1 MSEFSIHEIRDSG
14 HLRYEIRR
22 ELTQDELRAIFKYA
36 SEQQIPFADA
46 LQAYSDEI
54 QRLVNAEV
62 KKRLV
67 NDILFGK
74 DGTNAIRDSESTN

>member
-22 ELTQDELRAIFKYA
+22 ELTQNELRAIFKYA
-36 SEQQIPFADA
+36 SEKQIPFADA
-46 LQAYSDEI
+46 LQEYSDEI
-54 QRLVNAEV
+54 QELVNAEV

-74 DGTNAIRDSESTN
+74 GRNE

>member
-1 MSEFSIHEIRDSG
+1 MSDYSIHEIRDSG

-36 SEQQIPFADA
+36 SEKQIPFADA
-46 LQAYSDEI
+46 LQAYSDEC
-54 QRLVNAEV
+54 QRLVNEEV
-62 KKRLV
+62 QKRLL

-74 DGTNAIRDSESTN
+74 ERN

>member
-1 MSEFSIHEIRDSG
+1 MNEFSIHEIRDSG

-36 SEQQIPFADA
+36 SEKQIPFADA
-46 LQAYSDEI
+46 LQAYSDEV
-54 QRLVNAEV
+54 QRLVDAEV

-74 DGTNAIRDSESTN
+74 EK

>member
-22 ELTQDELRAIFKYA
+22 ELTQDELRAIYKYA
-36 SEQQIPFADA
+36 SEKQISFADA
-46 LQAYSDEI
+46 LQAYSDEV
-54 QRLVNAEV
+54 QELVNAEV

-74 DGTNAIRDSESTN
+74 GEMNDIS

>member
-1 MSEFSIHEIRDSG
+1 MNEYSIHEIRGSG

-36 SEQQIPFADA
+36 SEKQIPFADA
-46 LQAYSDEI
+46 LQAYLDEV
-54 QRLVNAEV
+54 QKLVDAEV
-62 KKRLV
+62 KRVLT

-74 DGTNAIRDSESTN
+74 EN

>member
-1 MSEFSIHEIRDSG
+1 MSDFSIHEVRDSG
-14 HLRYEIRR
+14 YLRYEIRR

-36 SEQQIPFADA
+36 SDKQIPFADA

-54 QRLVNAEV
+54 QELVNAEV
-62 KKRLV
+62 KRRLV

-74 DGTNAIRDSESTN
+74 EETNGIS